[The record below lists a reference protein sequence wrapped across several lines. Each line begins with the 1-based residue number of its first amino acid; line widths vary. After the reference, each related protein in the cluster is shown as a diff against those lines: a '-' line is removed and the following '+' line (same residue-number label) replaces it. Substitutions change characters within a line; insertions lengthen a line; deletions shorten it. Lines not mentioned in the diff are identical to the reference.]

1 MKCNRDNP
9 GPVKRFSASFLEALQ
24 SYEWQGNARELQNAV
39 QRAYYVCSSACISH
53 LDLPPART
61 APVKSSYSSSVTA
74 SPQPAVEASG
84 KKMEQIE
91 MESICSALKAC
102 SGNVVTAA
110 QMLGIGKS
118 TMYRKITEYGI
129 RK

>member
-1 MKCNRDNP
+1 
-9 GPVKRFSASFLEALQ
+9 Q

-39 QRAYYVCSSACISH
+39 QRAYYVCSSAEITH

-61 APVKSSYSSSVTA
+61 PLLQHSNSGNA
-74 SPQPAVEASG
+74 AVPEKPSAEGAG

-91 MESICSALKAC
+91 MESICSALKTC
-102 SGNVVTAA
+102 GGNVVTAA
-110 QMLGIGKS
+110 KMLGIGKS
-118 TMYRKITEYGI
+118 TMYRKIAVYGI